1 MDLSVVLSKAC
12 TDVFRISV
20 DEDFRREFLSILKV
34 TNGTD
39 AQDVLANKLKS
50 LRQIPARIATS
61 NTPTASG
68 SSSSCEKITG
78 VITGEVNDLVN
89 EPTVIA
95 NGLRLS
101 KTSNISEASQTIVQ
115 NEEED
120 EFGFQNI
127 AYRVIGAAICQAA
140 DSDRVADLNRQTS
153 VESNTE
159 LSRSILQENHGAINT
174 SQMEIDNTCSLVEVA
189 QVPSIK
195 TAGNPQNI
203 VLEHQQDELI
213 KSNHTP
219 TLVNDDE
226 EDEFGFWDL
235 VNDNCISK
243 EVVQVPSIKTAGN
256 PQNIVLE
263 HQQNESFKSNHTPR
277 LVNDDEEDEFGFWD
291 LIHDN
296 CISKEDAGTTDNT
309 TDPLDPEPDIREP
322 NMQNS
327 KDNISN
333 NASPNSS
340 SLHNDDD
347 DDDEFGFWDLYHN
360 TIDIK
365 NSNPSVKKV
374 DIFTKMPMENGKV
387 CRLETEEPS
396 MAKLSQPSQSILNN
410 QEEDE
415 FACFGI

>member
-174 SQMEIDNTCSLVEVA
+174 SQMEIDNTCSLVEV
-189 QVPSIK
+189 
-195 TAGNPQNI
+195 
-203 VLEHQQDELI
+203 
-213 KSNHTP
+213 
-219 TLVNDDE
+219 
-226 EDEFGFWDL
+226 
-235 VNDNCISK
+235 
-243 EVVQVPSIKTAGN
+243 VQVPSIKTAGN